1 MSNELYNVIW
11 NYEMEMYIFSK
22 NFLGESRAELQG
34 NGDASTAAATSW
46 ARGHFNP
53 SAQCLIFIATS
64 LLAFFH

>member
-1 MSNELYNVIW
+1 MTLNC
-11 NYEMEMYIFSK
+11 EMEVSLFSV
-22 NFLGESRAELQG
+22 NILGESRAELQG

-53 SAQCLIFIATS
+53 STQCLIFIATS